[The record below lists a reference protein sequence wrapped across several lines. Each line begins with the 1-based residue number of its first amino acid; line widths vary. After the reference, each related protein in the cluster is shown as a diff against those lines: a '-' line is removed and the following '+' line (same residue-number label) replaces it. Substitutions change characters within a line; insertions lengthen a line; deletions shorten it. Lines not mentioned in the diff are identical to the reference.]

1 MSEENN
7 EHIQDLLVKIG
18 LGVAA
23 YFFVIKPLLNDV
35 GASDPVAAATVQ
47 NAIITNPNE
56 NPFSY
61 NFTPFQQ
68 AGTNFLRTA
77 QSQVYGSVNNLQQWY
92 QQLNQNQNGTDF
104 TGIQTAVVGEN
115 LWSQVNPGFFSSLL
129 SLTSNA
135 NTILGCFDSVTTQ
148 TQCAGI
154 AAYLYYIY
162 GADLITSITGSLFKR
177 GLTQSDLSNL
187 INKINALPQ

>member
-1 MSEENN
+1 MSEENQD
-7 EHIQDLLVKIG
+7 HIEDLLVKIG
-18 LGVAA
+18 IGVAA

-35 GASDPVAAATVQ
+35 GANPEAAATVQ
-47 NAIITNPNE
+47 NAILTNPNV

-61 NFTPFQQ
+61 NFSPFQQ
-68 AGTNFLRTA
+68 AAANFLTTPN
-77 QSQVYGSVNNLQQWY
+77 SQVYGQVSNLQQWY
-92 QQLNQNQNGTDF
+92 QALNQNQNGTDF
-104 TGIQTAVVGEN
+104 TGIQTAVVAEN

-129 SLTSNA
+129 SLTSNT
-135 NTILGCFDSVTTQ
+135 NTILGCFDAVSTQ

-162 GADLITSITGSLFKR
+162 GADLVTSLTGSLFKR